1 MIKYILSFI
10 GAGILLT
17 ACQKTLSTGDAGF
30 DVTVNTTTLPV
41 GDTLR
46 FAFTGSPDVISFYS
60 GEPGK
65 RYEYRNRTSAE
76 GAPTLRFRTTRANGS
91 QANSLA
97 LLVSND
103 FAGVLVKDTAA
114 TISQINSA
122 TWTDISSRAS
132 FSSGTVTPSGTI
144 DLSDFSAQNKPVFI
158 AFKYAGFTGT
168 AQNKWTIDS
177 FAVTN
182 TLADGT
188 KYVIANM
195 NAYNSAYT
203 NYGVTTYSPGFFAC
217 KVSNNY
223 NWSIGSTSLVIT
235 GATSAGAAT
244 SPAEAW
250 VITGPIDLKKVTPDA
265 GVSIK
270 TVSQTAGDLQYTYKY
285 AAPGTYQV
293 VFSGGKT
300 SAGERHYTT
309 KSFSITVQ

>member
-1 MIKYILSFI
+1 MIKHILSFI
-10 GAGILLT
+10 GAGLLLT

-30 DVTVNTTTLPV
+30 DVTVNTTTLPA

-46 FAFTGSPDVISFYS
+46 FGFTGNPDVISFYP
-60 GEPGK
+60 GEPG
-65 RYEYRNRTSAE
+65 RRFEYRNRTSAD
-76 GAPTLRFRTTRANGS
+76 GTPSLRFRTTRANGS

-103 FAGVLVKDTAA
+103 FKGVLVKDTAT

-122 TWTDISSRAS
+122 AWTDISTRAS
-132 FSSGTVTPSGTI
+132 FSSGTLTPSGTI
-144 DLSDFSAQNKPVFI
+144 DLSDFSAQHKPVFI
-158 AFKYAGFTGT
+158 AFKYTGVAGTT
-168 AQNKWTIDS
+168 QNKWTIDS

-217 KVSNNY
+217 KVNNNY
-223 NWSIGSTSLVIT
+223 NWSVGSTSLVIT

-244 SPAEAW
+244 APAEAW
-250 VITGPIDLKKVTPDA
+250 VIIGPIDLRKVTPDA

-270 TVSQTAGDLQYTYKY
+270 TVSQTPGDLLYMYKY
-285 AAPGTYQV
+285 IAPGTYQA
-293 VFSGGKT
+293 VFSGGKI
-300 SAGERHYTT
+300 SAGESNYST
-309 KSFSITVQ
+309 KSFTITVQ